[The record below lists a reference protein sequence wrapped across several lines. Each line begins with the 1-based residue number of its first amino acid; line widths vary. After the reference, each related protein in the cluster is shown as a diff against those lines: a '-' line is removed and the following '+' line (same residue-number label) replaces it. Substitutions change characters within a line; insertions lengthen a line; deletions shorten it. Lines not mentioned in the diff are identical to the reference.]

1 MISSLFPG
9 QGSQSI
15 GMGNL
20 FYQNFKESKNVFDE
34 VDDALGEKL
43 SSLIFEGN
51 IKDLTRTSNA
61 QPALMAVSMAIVK
74 VIEKETGEKL
84 SNITPIMAGHS
95 LGEYTAACALGVMGI
110 SDTAKLLRLRGDEMQ
125 KSAPEGV
132 GSMAAVIGL
141 PISVIEKICSEIS
154 LSEKKYCGIANDNSP
169 DQVVITGY
177 KESVELA
184 IDNCNEAGAKRVVK
198 LPVSAPFHSPLMKNA
213 ADKVE
218 ERLSQ
223 IVVSEPSGILMSN
236 YTAKASKNAN
246 DIKSL
251 LVKQITG
258 RVRFRELVHSIY
270 NENVRKFIEIGPG
283 RVLSTLVK
291 RTESDVL
298 TLCINQP
305 SDIEKAIKFIK
316 E

>member
-1 MISSLFPG
+1 
-9 QGSQSI
+9 
-15 GMGNL
+15 MGNL